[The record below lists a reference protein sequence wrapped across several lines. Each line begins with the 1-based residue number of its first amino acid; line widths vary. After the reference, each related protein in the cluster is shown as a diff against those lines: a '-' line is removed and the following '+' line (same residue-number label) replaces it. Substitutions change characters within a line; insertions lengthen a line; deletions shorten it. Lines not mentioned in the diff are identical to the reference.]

1 MISQRIRV
9 CWGTGALG
17 VALLMNAIGVLAL
30 FYMVSVLGIE
40 PGLAGTLV
48 FLTKLLDVVSDPIVG
63 SWSDRIKS
71 PAGRRRPFLLA
82 GAFVSA
88 CAFALIFTT
97 PVFETQWLTAA
108 YVFLALSTYTVGY
121 TLFNVPYM
129 AMPAEM
135 TDSYHERSAIHGYR
149 MVFIATGVFLATSI
163 SPLILDRLG
172 RENWNAYAV
181 IGAGGGA
188 VILISM
194 LTTYFGTARAR
205 FTDAGVERINVFRQ
219 FSPILANPH
228 FLRLIAVKAAQ
239 LLGIA
244 ASQAT
249 IVFFVVHYLRLPLTV
264 LFFYGVVVTIVSTLG
279 TPLLVALSKRI
290 GKRETYLLAAFCYLA
305 GVSSWMLAGPGEPLP
320 YILARGAI
328 IAIAASG
335 NIVMAMSM
343 LTDTIE
349 YDARRTGVR
358 REGVYTAVYS
368 FVEKFTFAMGPLI
381 VGWAMQIAGFDR
393 SLSDE
398 ALQTPEVGR
407 ALLLGMSYMPT
418 FVGCA
423 AILLL
428 TRYRL
433 TDKDL
438 MKLRT
443 ASS

>member
-63 SWSDRIKS
+63 GWSDRIKS

-239 LLGIA
+239 LL
-244 ASQAT
+244 
-249 IVFFVVHYLRLPLTV
+249 
-264 LFFYGVVVTIVSTLG
+264 
-279 TPLLVALSKRI
+279 
-290 GKRETYLLAAFCYLA
+290 
-305 GVSSWMLAGPGEPLP
+305 
-320 YILARGAI
+320 
-328 IAIAASG
+328 
-335 NIVMAMSM
+335 
-343 LTDTIE
+343 
-349 YDARRTGVR
+349 
-358 REGVYTAVYS
+358 
-368 FVEKFTFAMGPLI
+368 
-381 VGWAMQIAGFDR
+381 
-393 SLSDE
+393 
-398 ALQTPEVGR
+398 
-407 ALLLGMSYMPT
+407 
-418 FVGCA
+418 
-423 AILLL
+423 
-428 TRYRL
+428 
-433 TDKDL
+433 
-438 MKLRT
+438 
-443 ASS
+443 